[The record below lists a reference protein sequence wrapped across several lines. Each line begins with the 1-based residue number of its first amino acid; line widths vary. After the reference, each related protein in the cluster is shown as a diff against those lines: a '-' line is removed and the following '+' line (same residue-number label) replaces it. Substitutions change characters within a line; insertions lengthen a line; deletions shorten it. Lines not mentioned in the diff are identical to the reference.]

1 MFLQKTL
8 KFDCN
13 LLVEKIVLMNYFNGL
28 ALHLNTLHCS
38 LYLNEF
44 KYRNIFRLC
53 RKYFDNLFPVTFAV
67 IGKS

>member
-13 LLVEKIVLMNYFNGL
+13 LLVEKIVLTNYFNGM

-38 LYLNEF
+38 LVAYISMNLSIETF
-44 KYRNIFRLC
+44 SDCVENILT
-53 RKYFDNLFPVTFAV
+53 L
-67 IGKS
+67 